1 MYKIRRER
9 YRRGTG
15 PSDMGP
21 EYGSWRYDVYMGP
34 YETENDCVEAIIRME
49 GEKARDGIEYW
60 NGQRPWR
67 YQGDMKPTG
76 YIEYDGDEGNYDKY
90 CKELMEHFTYKLGYA
105 RLPTKEEYLKYC
117 IRALWPERYWDEY
130 YIIGEN
136 EF

>member
-15 PSDMGP
+15 PSDRGP
-21 EYGSWRYDVYMGP
+21 EGGIWRYDVYIGP
-34 YETENDCVEAIIRME
+34 YATKNDCVEAIIRME
-49 GEKARDGIEYW
+49 GEKARNEIEYTSR
-60 NGQRPWR
+60 NDPWR

-76 YIEYDGDEGNYDKY
+76 CIEYDGDERHYDEY
-90 CKELMEHFTYKLGYA
+90 CKTLMEYFTYKAGFS

-117 IRALWPERYWDEY
+117 VRALWPERYWDEY

-136 EF
+136 EL